1 VAASGSAARPVMLV
15 VAGPPGS
22 GKSTFFPIAAMG
34 VDAFSIDDR
43 CAQIV
48 GSYRAIPPDVRR
60 AVSQQCETFVAEQ
73 IDGNRSFAVET
84 TMRTLVS
91 VRQAERARSQGFR
104 TALTFLCTSSPDI
117 NIERVLQRAQAG
129 GHAASETEIRAVHLA
144 ALANL
149 GEAVQVFDRCRIF
162 DTSEPWRHP
171 RFVARAAGGKCTL
184 EPAAP
189 SWVARALQID
199 QGRR

>member
-1 VAASGSAARPVMLV
+1 MAASKTAARPVMLV

-48 GSYRAIPPDVRR
+48 GSYRAIPPAVRK
-60 AVSQQCETFVAEQ
+60 AVSRQCETFVDEH
-73 IDGNRSFAVET
+73 IDGKRSFAVET

-91 VRQAERARSQGFR
+91 VRQAERARNQGFR
-104 TALTFLCTSSPDI
+104 TALTFLCTSSADI

-149 GEAVQVFDRCRIF
+149 AEAVRVFDQCRIL
-162 DTSEPWRHP
+162 DTSEPWRQP
-171 RFVARAAGGKCTL
+171 RLVARAAHGKCAL
-184 EPAAP
+184 EPGAP
-189 SWVARALQID
+189 SWAVKALQID
-199 QGRR
+199 LDPR